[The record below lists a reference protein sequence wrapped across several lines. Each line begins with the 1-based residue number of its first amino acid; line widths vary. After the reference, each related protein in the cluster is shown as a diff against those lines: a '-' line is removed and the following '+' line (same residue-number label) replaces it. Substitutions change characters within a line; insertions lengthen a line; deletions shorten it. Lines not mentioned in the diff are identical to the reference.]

1 MNVWSILSGLLSV
14 AKMVFGY
21 IEKKQWMDA
30 GATKQN
36 SKMLETM
43 IDGIQKVRKER
54 SRLHSD
60 STFRDQLRSKY
71 KNRDS

>member
-1 MNVWSILSGLLSV
+1 MLQ
-14 AKMVFGY
+14 
-21 IEKKQWMDA
+21 QWMDA

-60 STFRDQLRSKY
+60 STFRDKLRSKY